1 MNILLTNDDGY
12 NADGIMLLYRYF
24 TKKGHSVRM
33 AAPDG
38 QRSAYSQKITVGETV
53 SVKHIKEEIYAM
65 SGTPTDCVLYSL
77 RDIGGFKPDL
87 VVSGVN
93 DGANVG
99 IDLIYSGTAAAARQ
113 GAIIGV
119 PSIALSYKW
128 RDDGSPMNESIIEE
142 FLDKYFDRM
151 CELAQD
157 TSTFVNV
164 NFPIPLGDDFPPIKT
179 TFVSKG
185 MTYEDKIVSFDA
197 PNKKRYLWIDN
208 PQDTAIMYASLE
220 HGSDAYEL
228 LVQHNITISLVEIYP
243 KGKEFT
249 L

>member
-1 MNILLTNDDGY
+1 M
-12 NADGIMLLYRYF
+12 
-24 TKKGHSVRM
+24 
-33 AAPDG
+33 
-38 QRSAYSQKITVGETV
+38 
-53 SVKHIKEEIYAM
+53 
-65 SGTPTDCVLYSL
+65 YSL
-77 RDIGGFKPDL
+77 ATSQNMILSLVCHNLTMQCLSPNSPPTSIAIHLNIAGGNAPSRFSNIISSA
-87 VVSGVN
+87 V
-93 DGANVG
+93 AE
-99 IDLIYSGTAAAARQ
+99 
-113 GAIIGV
+113 IIGV

-128 RDDGSPMNESIIEE
+128 RDDGSPMNEVIIEM

-151 CELAQD
+151 CRLAQD

-164 NFPIPLGDDFPPIKT
+164 NFPIPLGCEFPPIKT

-228 LVQHNITISLVEIYP
+228 LVQHNITISLVEVYP

>member
-12 NADGIMLLYRYF
+12 NASGIMLLYRYF
-24 TKKGHSVRM
+24 TDKGHSVRM

-38 QRSAYSQKITVGETV
+38 QRSAYSQKITVGEAV
-53 SVKHIKEEIYAM
+53 SVKHIKDEIYAM

-77 RDIGGFKPDL
+77 REINGFKPDL

-99 IDLIYSGTAAAARQ
+99 VDLIYSGTAAAARQ

-119 PSIALSYKW
+119 PSIALSYKY
-128 RDDGSPMNESIIEE
+128 RENHQVMNETLIRE
-142 FLDKYFDRM
+142 FLDRYFDRM
-151 CELAQD
+151 YELAQD

-164 NFPIPLGDDFPPIKT
+164 NFPISSGDDFPAIKT
-179 TFVSKG
+179 TFISTG
-185 MTYEDKIVSFDA
+185 MSYQDKIISFDA
-197 PNKKRYLWIDN
+197 PNKKRYLWIDD

-228 LVQHNITISLVEIYP
+228 LVRHNITISLVEIFP
-243 KGKEFT
+243 RSKEFT